1 MKDRIEVAIVVR
13 TDELSGKTVKALGP
27 VIKAVTKKIE
37 PQLLRVAEALTKAVE
52 KEFDPKVEIK
62 NEESK
67 GE

>member
-52 KEFDPKVEIK
+52 KEFDPKEDTQH
-62 NEESK
+62 ES
-67 GE
+67 